1 MLTMHID
8 GKLYYHEQL
17 QFATQGLITT
27 AQSRHK
33 IMNDGMPPFEIRA
46 AVAKTDLTDPI
57 ARDALEATIR
67 IKALHGHVSAQI
79 LAAAGGQMTRNEAGD
94 EIEKLHLALSEAD
107 LWRRCAVIRA
117 FRQFGS
123 DEMVAA
129 LPPLEGGQ
137 EQVDIPIPE
146 MRAVARDLLV
156 EAGAKTLADAF
167 CGAGLSVQLLA
178 VAQKLMHF
186 MPDGLDS
193 YGVLSTPRSRS
204 SRARTP
210 AYY

>member
-8 GKLYYHEQL
+8 GKLYYNEQL

-79 LAAAGGQMTRNEAGD
+79 LAAAGSQMTRNEAGD

-123 DEMVAA
+123 N
-129 LPPLEGGQ
+129 
-137 EQVDIPIPE
+137 
-146 MRAVARDLLV
+146 
-156 EAGAKTLADAF
+156 
-167 CGAGLSVQLLA
+167 
-178 VAQKLMHF
+178 
-186 MPDGLDS
+186 
-193 YGVLSTPRSRS
+193 RSRH
-204 SRARTP
+204 
-210 AYY
+210 